1 MQFLRRVSAASS
13 LRTAAT
19 RSVRGG
25 LRPFSSINTKE
36 RGEEAV
42 YFQREDER
50 LKADLKKKMDEILQ
64 LHDSH
69 EQKVD
74 LVKLLGVKKEEDK
87 DQSLI
92 SKLGLDD
99 WKMAVPL
106 GILVAIPAL
115 ANEVIIL
122 GPESQLAGCFVL
134 FCATLYTQVGPMA
147 SKFFQDYQDNV
158 AKDLKQVDDNMMIE
172 VNQSIVSTKQL
183 LDLEQEV
190 SAVNHLRDDLAVVQA
205 DTLNHLEQHK
215 FRDAIAKKLDSLIA
229 LEEAAA
235 ASIRTRMVTKVKSEV
250 VQSFTKDA
258 KAKEKAL
265 EQALAILSAG
275 VGAKRGKDVVG
286 EAFIRSIGTYR
297 EDYKKKP
304 ASEDPIIVQ
313 LEKDVAA
320 IAQPPLVSYQA
331 TNVYVSHPLQVSAR
345 PAVAVPSSKKH

>member
-106 GILVAIPAL
+106 GMLVAIPAL
-115 ANEVIIL
+115 ANEVSVFNCI
-122 GPESQLAGCFVL
+122 F
-134 FCATLYTQVGPMA
+134 
-147 SKFFQDYQDNV
+147 
-158 AKDLKQVDDNMMIE
+158 
-172 VNQSIVSTKQL
+172 IV
-183 LDLEQEV
+183 
-190 SAVNHLRDDLAVVQA
+190 
-205 DTLNHLEQHK
+205 
-215 FRDAIAKKLDSLIA
+215 
-229 LEEAAA
+229 
-235 ASIRTRMVTKVKSEV
+235 
-250 VQSFTKDA
+250 
-258 KAKEKAL
+258 
-265 EQALAILSAG
+265 
-275 VGAKRGKDVVG
+275 
-286 EAFIRSIGTYR
+286 
-297 EDYKKKP
+297 
-304 ASEDPIIVQ
+304 
-313 LEKDVAA
+313 
-320 IAQPPLVSYQA
+320 
-331 TNVYVSHPLQVSAR
+331 
-345 PAVAVPSSKKH
+345 

>member
-1 MQFLRRVSAASS
+1 
-13 LRTAAT
+13 
-19 RSVRGG
+19 
-25 LRPFSSINTKE
+25 
-36 RGEEAV
+36 
-42 YFQREDER
+42 
-50 LKADLKKKMDEILQ
+50 
-64 LHDSH
+64 
-69 EQKVD
+69 
-74 LVKLLGVKKEEDK
+74 
-87 DQSLI
+87 
-92 SKLGLDD
+92 
-99 WKMAVPL
+99 
-106 GILVAIPAL
+106 
-115 ANEVIIL
+115 
-122 GPESQLAGCFVL
+122 
-134 FCATLYTQVGPMA
+134 MA

-172 VNQSIVSTKQL
+172 VNQSIASTKQL
-183 LDLEQEV
+183 LDLEQV

-235 ASIRTRMVTKVKSEV
+235 ASIRTRMVSKVKSEV